1 MMLVLIS
8 AVLFFAL
15 VPGVVVSLPSKGP
28 LMTKAAAHAL
38 VFGLVFY
45 FVTQMYTSEHYMRY
59 VGPNDPCPN
68 GTYQVGPVRWGRKT
82 CQKGQSPEQLQE
94 ARGKCEAV
102 ENLQWDQGTQ
112 KCYYGSQRKSPI
124 DTNSL

>member
-1 MMLVLIS
+1 MLVLIS

-15 VPGVVVSLPSKGP
+15 VPGVVVSLPSKGS
-28 LMTKAAAHAL
+28 LMTKAAVHAL

-45 FVTQMYTSEHYMRY
+45 FVKQMYSSEHYTRI
-59 VGPNDPCPN
+59 VGPNDACPN
-68 GTYQVGPVRWGRKT
+68 GTYQVGEVRWGRKT
-82 CQKGQSPEQLQE
+82 CQSGISPQQLQE
-94 ARGKCEAV
+94 MRGKCEAV

-112 KCYYGSQRKSPI
+112 KCYYGSQRKSAI